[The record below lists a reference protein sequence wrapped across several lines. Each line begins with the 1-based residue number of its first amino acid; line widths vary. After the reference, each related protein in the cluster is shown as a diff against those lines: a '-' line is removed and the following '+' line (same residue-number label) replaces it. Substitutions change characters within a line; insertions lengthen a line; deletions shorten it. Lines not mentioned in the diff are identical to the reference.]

1 VGIGKLHK
9 TLDWRADVWFYGRM
23 CKMYSINKTK
33 YKMNVNSEDG
43 QHLFYDMCVKVVCLM
58 NVY

>member
-1 VGIGKLHK
+1 MGIENLHK
-9 TLDWRADVWFYGRM
+9 TDMLFYGRM

-43 QHLFYDMCVKVVCLM
+43 QHLFYDVCKIGVFNECVLGK
-58 NVY
+58 N